1 MYLFSLFRLNAFVV
15 ILARTMHQDDYNF
28 FFFLGQVNP
37 WIAIV
42 KLVKLHWWRDKLLQ
56 DELLW
61 GAAWLFR
68 ASKESNYWNYVAE
81 NIHNL
86 ENTVVKNINGFSYS
100 GGSYAEFGWDTKHAG
115 INILVSNVST
125 YLHAL

>member
-1 MYLFSLFRLNAFVV
+1 MGDESIN
-15 ILARTMHQDDYNF
+15 
-28 FFFLGQVNP
+28 
-37 WIAIV
+37 
-42 KLVKLHWWRDKLLQ
+42 LLQ

-68 ASKESNYWNYVAE
+68 ATEASNYWNYVVD

-86 ENTVVKNINGFSYS
+86 ENSIVKNINGVPYT

-115 INILVSNVST
+115 INILVSKVSA
-125 YLHAL
+125 YIVACMH